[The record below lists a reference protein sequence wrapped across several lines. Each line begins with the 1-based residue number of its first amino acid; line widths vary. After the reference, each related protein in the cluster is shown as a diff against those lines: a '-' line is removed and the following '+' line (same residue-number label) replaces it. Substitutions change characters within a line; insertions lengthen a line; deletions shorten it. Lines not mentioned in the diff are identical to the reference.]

1 MMVLRMAKAKLILE
15 VCIIFGFLLI
25 MIGTLML
32 LIGAFKNNDT
42 ILLVSF
48 IPLGLGILDYLTLI
62 IIVLIKIK
70 KRN

>member
-1 MMVLRMAKAKLILE
+1 MMVLRMAKAKFILE

-32 LIGAFKNNDT
+32 LIGAFRNNDT

>member
-25 MIGTLML
+25 MVGTLML
-32 LIGAFKNNDT
+32 LIGAFRNNDT
-42 ILLVSF
+42 VLLISF

>member
-1 MMVLRMAKAKLILE
+1 MAKAKLILE

-32 LIGAFKNNDT
+32 LIGAFRNNDT

>member
-32 LIGAFKNNDT
+32 LIGAFRNNDT

>member
-1 MMVLRMAKAKLILE
+1 
-15 VCIIFGFLLI
+15 
-25 MIGTLML
+25 ML
-32 LIGAFKNNDT
+32 LIGAFRNNDT
-42 ILLVSF
+42 VLLISF